1 MSGKR
6 TKTKATPKAKVKPK
20 VEAAPDS
27 LSGTSEFLQKLLGKK
42 IRIKCKNKTQK
53 DFINLIAEKEIII
66 AAGPPGTGKSYLSI
80 GKAIELL
87 QNKTNKFDRLII
99 IKPAVEAEENLGFLP
114 GTLRE
119 KLDAHVAS
127 SIDIVDKILGEFN
140 REKMEES
147 KILKIEGLGFL
158 RGKTID
164 NSIVII
170 EEAQNI
176 SPNQMKTILTR
187 IGENSKYIISGDLNQ
202 SDKFKRFTQTGLYDI
217 FTRHEDIEEIGFF
230 IFKQEDIVRNPL
242 ITKILDNYDEKEI
255 FNDASLVVEE
265 VKEGFIDLTK
275 LDMDHY
281 IMVNEIEFEPV
292 KKESEE
298 KAGETKEVNE
308 EEIKEEYK
316 TYNPKEY
323 DELIKDYPFLE
334 KIYLKI
340 KFRVYYFASKVI

>member
-6 TKTKATPKAKVKPK
+6 TKTKATPKAKSKPK
-20 VEAAPDS
+20 VEATSDS
-27 LSGTSEFLQKLLGKK
+27 LSGTAEFLQKLLGKK
-42 IRIKCKNKTQK
+42 VRIKCKNKTQK

-114 GTLRE
+114 GSLRE

-127 SIDIVDKILGEFN
+127 SIDIVDKILGEPN

-202 SDKFKRFTQTGLYDI
+202 SDKFRRFTQTGLYDI

-230 IFKQEDIVRNPL
+230 IFKQDDIVRNPL

-275 LDMDHY
+275 DDVHTY
-281 IMVNEIEFEPV
+281 KMVSEMEFEEVAGKP
-292 KKESEE
+292 KESKE
-298 KAGETKEVNE
+298 ETKSYE
-308 EEIKEEYK
+308 
-316 TYNPKEY
+316 PKKY
-323 DELIKDYPFLE
+323 DEVIKDYPIWE

-340 KFRVYYFASKVI
+340 KYRVYYFASKVI